1 MFKQMIQYRKHPLQA
16 QKINRQKRKN
26 GKVFDSAGLGGRILH
41 MMLLLTGYIQTSM
54 AQPALKAQ
62 EVWPSIDAYYRI
74 NPKFRLYGTVGGS
87 KLSESNY
94 TDGNIG
100 AFLDLFTFP
109 FTHIHR
115 SNSPEDLPGK
125 FLWMR
130 AGYQYSASPP
140 SSEDPFKE
148 SMIVTEL
155 NGRFYLP
162 YKILLTFKNRFDWR
176 VNNGDFNARYRPKLM
191 FEKDLRT
198 EFLYFTANGF
208 AEYFFNFG
216 NSTVNRLR
224 TQIGI
229 EFRVTKMINYE
240 VFWNH
245 QFTNAPEIQKVDAF
259 GMTLKIYLDRKEL
272 KEKINRMKIKKNDKH
287 TPSTNTGSKKS
298 NT

>member
-1 MFKQMIQYRKHPLQA
+1 MPNFRIFDSIPGTSPKCITRVW
-16 QKINRQKRKN
+16 QKRKYL
-26 GKVFDSAGLGGRILH
+26 KVFVPAGIIGRIYIVI
-41 MMLLLTGYIQTSM
+41 LLCTGYIQTST
-54 AQPALKAQ
+54 AQPARKAQ
-62 EVWPSIDAYYRI
+62 EVWPSIDAYYKI
-74 NPKFRLYGTVGGS
+74 NPKFRIYGTAGGT
-87 KLSESNY
+87 KLNESNY

-100 AFLDLFTFP
+100 AFLDYFTYP
-109 FTHIHR
+109 FTNIHR

-155 NGRFYLP
+155 NGRYYLP

-176 VNNGDFNARYRPKLM
+176 VKNSDFNVRYRPKLM
-191 FEKDLRT
+191 LEKDLKT
-198 EFLYFTANGF
+198 EYLYFTANAF

-216 NSTVNRLR
+216 NSAVNRFR
-224 TQIGI
+224 TQLGF

-245 QFTNAPEIQKVDAF
+245 QFGNAPEIQKVDAF
-259 GMTLKIYLDRKEL
+259 GMTLKIYMQRKNK
-272 KEKINRMKIKKNDKH
+272 KE
-287 TPSTNTGSKKS
+287 G
-298 NT
+298 